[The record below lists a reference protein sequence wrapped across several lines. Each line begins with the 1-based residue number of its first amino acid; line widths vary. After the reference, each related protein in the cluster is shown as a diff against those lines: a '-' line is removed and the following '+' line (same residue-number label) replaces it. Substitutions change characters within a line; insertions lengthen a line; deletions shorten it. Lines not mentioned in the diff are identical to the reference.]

1 MLPILLA
8 LALAAPGEKDCL
20 RVGERCD
27 PNSGRGISQPWFQA
41 FPATGA
47 GMPYARN
54 LCDAV
59 AASDKSGSWWCFA
72 GDGTMS
78 SGSALTFAASGS
90 PSTSVDTVCPSGP
103 SCASMTSQRLASG
116 SGFASTA
123 TETTQPAALTACVEF
138 IPDDLTNINWTGANT
153 ASPVG
158 GRWWFQRQTNG
169 ASTFMSTDG
178 TSWNVASGPAVY
190 MTPGGHHIACG
201 RYVYSGTPGA
211 SSTQQSCLDGSC
223 GTAVTTAAGPLNGA
237 ALTQRIGWSGGA
249 YNYAGRILGV
259 FYTEQ
264 DLGTTRIAAISRAVL
279 ADQPTGAKGEA
290 LSETRTNA
298 QGCIDEDAGVGSIV
312 PANRM
317 CVVEG
322 GTTAAQGS
330 FVQYLARTAEM
341 NNAAW
346 VALTGGV
353 AAPSVTPDYAVAP
366 DGTKTAERLV
376 VPACPVAGNYSF
388 IEQQFTSTTT
398 GTHRPS
404 LWVKGTGS
412 VSLCGMDIGGAAG
425 NCTTVTAT
433 SEWQR
438 YAASTTVAAAGSATR
453 LEVGCINLSSRVGS
467 GDTGAADV
475 QVWGANMTAGPTL
488 RPYIPATSSG
498 VTTGTEVATVT
509 LSGAPALNSVDL
521 TIDTPTSMGSTPRLL
536 NLYKDANNQLIMY
549 ANSSLY
555 CWYLVGGVGY
565 TGSSVA
571 GIPLSTNDVRLSCSY
586 DGTNVIACVNGSCTS
601 TARSFTMFTGATK
614 LAIGEQ
620 YAGGFESNPMP
631 VIKNVRADP
640 NPGRFR

>member
-1 MLPILLA
+1 MLA
-8 LALAAPGEKDCL
+8 LALVLALGQALPSPEG
-20 RVGERCD
+20 
-27 PNSGRGISQPWFQA
+27 PIFSQPSLQSAPWFQA
-41 FPATGA
+41 FPASGA
-47 GMPYARN
+47 GLPYAQN
-54 LCDAV
+54 LCDQLS
-59 AASDKSGSWWCFA
+59 ASEKVGNWWCLN
-72 GDGTMS
+72 GDGTM
-78 SGSALTFAASGS
+78 ASGS
-90 PSTSVDTVCPSGP
+90 TRTLSPAGSPVPTTSTDTVCPSGP
-103 SCASMTSQRLASG
+103 SCSTVTSQRFAAGGGYADS
-116 SGFASTA
+116 ASTTA
-123 TETTQPAALTACVEF
+123 PNAFTACLVF
-138 IPDDLTNINWTGANT
+138 SPDSLANINFFGK
-153 ASPVG
+153 V
-158 GRWWFQRQTNG
+158 
-169 ASTFMSTDG
+169 G
-178 TSWNVASGPAVY
+178 TSAATIQWLFQQQTSGRVDFGVSNGTTFSLYAQGPASSLA
-190 MTPGGHHIACG
+190 IAGSVHVACA

-211 SSTQQSCLDGSC
+211 SSAAQMCFDGTC
-223 GTAVTTAAGPLNGA
+223 GTASAVAIGPLNTA
-237 ALTQRIGWSGGA
+237 SIATRIGFDTTYIYTGRVFGA
-249 YNYAGRILGV
+249 FVTDA
-259 FYTEQ
+259 
-264 DLGTTRIAAISRAVL
+264 DLGTTRIAAIAHAVL
-279 ADQPTGAKGEA
+279 ADAPTGAKGEA
-290 LSETRTNA
+290 VTLTRSTP
-298 QGCIDEDAGVGSIV
+298 QGCIDSTTGAGSIV

-388 IEQQFTSTTT
+388 IEQQFPSTTT

-521 TIDTPTSMGSTPRLL
+521 TIDTPTSMGSTPYLL